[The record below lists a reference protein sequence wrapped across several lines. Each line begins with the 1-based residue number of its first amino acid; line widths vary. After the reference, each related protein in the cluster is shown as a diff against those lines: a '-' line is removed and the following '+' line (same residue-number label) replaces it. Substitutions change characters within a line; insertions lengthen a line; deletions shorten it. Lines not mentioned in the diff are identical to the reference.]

1 MNPKATH
8 RLRRIYI
15 RAKVKA
21 KAIIFFDLLPLT
33 HHCSINTQIG
43 DNVTDRK
50 RRRFRVRF
58 RSNINAPL
66 DTPSVSVTSCDNKLI
81 DLRAEDLSAEENPQF
96 HV

>member
-1 MNPKATH
+1 MPQ
-8 RLRRIYI
+8 LRRIYI

-50 RRRFRVRF
+50 RRRFR
-58 RSNINAPL
+58 SNINAPL
-66 DTPSVSVTSCDNKLI
+66 EVEFL
-81 DLRAEDLSAEENPQF
+81 F
-96 HV
+96 